1 MFANTVAVTE
11 DVVVVKN
18 MTGHRDKLPCP
29 RPNTEG
35 LSLWS
40 LLRKNIGIDL
50 SRVSMPVALNEP
62 LSMLQV
68 NMSAFKILPTRG
80 QTDVEEELLLE

>member
-1 MFANTVAVTE
+1 
-11 DVVVVKN
+11 

-35 LSLWS
+35 VSLWS

-68 NMSAFKILPTRG
+68 KYFLNYIFIFIYLFTLYFYSW
-80 QTDVEEELLLE
+80 LLMTSL